1 MRFVIAPDSFKG
13 SLTAAEVAE
22 SIERG
27 IKRVF
32 NDVIIDKIPMADGGE
47 GTVQSLVDSTGGRII
62 SLKVSDPLMKEVD
75 SFYGILGD
83 GETAIIEMAAASGL
97 PLISE
102 KERNPIITTTY
113 GTGELIKDSLNK
125 GCKNIIIGLGG
136 SATND
141 GGVGMLQSLGVKFL
155 DYNGEDI
162 GQGGGSLKKLDRID
176 VSNIDPRLNE
186 CSIIAA
192 CDVTNPLCG
201 ERGASY
207 VFGPQKGADNEMVKE
222 LDEALNNYAEI
233 IKKCLKKDIKNEPG
247 SGAAGGMGAG
257 LMAFLNAKLEKGIDI
272 VTRLTALD
280 RKIKGADFV
289 FTGEGMMDYQTVF
302 GKTPYGVAMVAK
314 KYNIPVIGIAGG
326 IGKGSEVLFES
337 GFKSIFSIVDSP
349 MSLEE
354 AMINGEILIERTT
367 ERILR
372 VIKLY
377 I

>member
-32 NDVIIDKIPMADGGE
+32 SDVIIDKIPMADGGE

-62 SLKVSDPLMKEVD
+62 NLKVSDPLMKEVD

-83 GETAIIEMAAASGL
+83 GKTAIIEMAAASGL
-97 PLISE
+97 PLVSE

-113 GTGELIKDSLNK
+113 GTGELVKDSLNK

-176 VSNIDPRLNE
+176 ISNIDPRLNE
-186 CSIIAA
+186 CNIIAA

-201 ERGASY
+201 ESGASY

-233 IKKCLKKDIKNEPG
+233 IKKCLEKDILNEPG

-257 LMAFLNAKLEKGIDI
+257 LMAFFNAKLEKGIDI
-272 VTRLTALD
+272 VTKLTDLD
-280 RKIKGADFV
+280 RKVRGADFV
-289 FTGEGMMDYQTVF
+289 FTGEGMMDYQTGF
-302 GKTPYGVAMVAK
+302 GKTPYGVAMIAK
-314 KYNIPVIGIAGG
+314 KYNIPVIGITGG
-326 IGKGSEVLFES
+326 IGKGSEVLFEN
-337 GFKSIFSIVDSP
+337 GFNSIFSIVDAP

-377 I
+377 M